1 MSYEQNQNTDITN
14 KRNVITVTAK
24 QSKSTPGI
32 KKDYR
37 LNKGKYTFTV
47 DGYKICKSEE
57 TKVFLWILVKTD
69 ENKTIESVKS
79 SDFFINTK
87 KRIRL
92 DFEVPDNN
100 YITTAY
106 VLFTG
111 CEVNDYFR
119 ITKWKIRNKN
129 KKPKLY
135 WLLTTK
141 KTLYPLSSGDVINET
156 NIMKAMSKHFD
167 VYYNNQLFN
176 PNLKD
181 FGIKDIPIIIPKKG
195 KYDLHYVRNNKNV
208 FKKLPSPKIWFASP
222 YIESCYKGC
231 DIVSTLTTPWTY
243 TLQRYKPDKLFWG
256 SLYKGDITIPKKI
269 ITINQVIS
277 EHYSPQQGHPKTK
290 KYREKFSKNDGK
302 FIIGHFGRVS
312 NSCYPYSLI
321 HILPK
326 LKEKYPFI
334 KVVFSGNI
342 QKEIKSKNIDVHK
355 YIPYEDMPYAISAC
369 DLILFNH
376 RTSSGQYAGSMKGLE
391 AMMCKV
397 PVLTPR
403 FDARVVEFGEDYPL
417 FYPFEHNDGRFSEE
431 IEQKII
437 DLLSEYIEN
446 HKDEKYTKLKEDLYL
461 KSQYFNM
468 KNSSDRFYETLTE
481 FI

>member
-1 MSYEQNQNTDITN
+1 MSYENNQQSIITN
-14 KRNVITVTAK
+14 KRNLITVTAK

-32 KKDYR
+32 KKEYK
-37 LNKGKYTFTV
+37 LVKGKYVFII
-47 DGYKICKSEE
+47 DGYKNCKDEK
-57 TKVFLWILVKTD
+57 TCVFLWVLVKTV
-69 ENKTIESVKS
+69 ENKTIGSFKS
-79 SDFFINTK
+79 PILFENTR
-87 KRIRL
+87 KRIKL
-92 DFEVPDNN
+92 KFDVPDNN

-106 VLFTG
+106 VLFRD
-111 CEVNDYFR
+111 CNINDIFR
-119 ITKWKIRNKN
+119 ITHWKIKSQD

-141 KTLYPLSSGDVINET
+141 KTLYPLKSGDVINET
-156 NIMKAMSKHFD
+156 NIMKTMSKYFD
-167 VYYNNQLFN
+167 VYYNNQLFD
-176 PNLKD
+176 PTLKD
-181 FGIKDIPIIIPKKG
+181 FGIKDIPIKIPKKG

-208 FKKLPSPKIWFASP
+208 FNKLPSPKIWFASP
-222 YIESCYKGC
+222 YIKSCYKGA
-231 DIVSTLTTPWTY
+231 DIVSTLTEPWTY
-243 TLQRYKPDKLFWG
+243 NLTRYKPDEPFWG
-256 SLYKGDITIPKKI
+256 SLYKDEIHIPKKI

-277 EHYSPQQGHPKTK
+277 EHYSPQQGHPKTEEYK
-290 KYREKFSKNDGK
+290 KKFGGK

-312 NSCYPYSLI
+312 QSCYPYSLI

-342 QKEIKSKNIDVHK
+342 QKEIKSKDIDVLD
-355 YIPYEDMPYAISAC
+355 YIPYHDMPYAISAC

-397 PVLTPR
+397 PVLTPK
-403 FDARVVEFGEDYPL
+403 FDARVVEFGENYPL

-431 IEQKII
+431 IEQKMF

-446 HKDEKYTKLKEDLYL
+446 YKNEKYTQLKEDLYQ
-461 KSQYFNM
+461 KAQYFIM
-468 KNSSDRFYETLTE
+468 ENSSKRFYDTLKE